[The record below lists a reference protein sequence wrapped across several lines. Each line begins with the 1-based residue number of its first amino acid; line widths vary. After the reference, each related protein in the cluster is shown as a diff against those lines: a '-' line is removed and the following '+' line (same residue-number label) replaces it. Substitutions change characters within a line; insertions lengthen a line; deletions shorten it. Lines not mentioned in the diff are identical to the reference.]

1 MLPSIPPRGAC
12 MYMIIVGA
20 GSIGTSLIDLS
31 VKEKNNVVVIDSSPE
46 RGREISS
53 RYDVTVLTGNAT
65 SAETLREAGSERA
78 DALIVT
84 TSDDAVNLMVVSI
97 AADLGISSI
106 VSVVNDEE
114 HADFFRNL
122 GANVMENP
130 EDVVAHH
137 LYNAVKRPS
146 VQDFAMLPQDAQIFR
161 LQVAAESPLI
171 GRSVSDVVKRE
182 IIPGSMRILA
192 VDRDGEQSIPSDDTV
207 VEENDVLT
215 FFSLEPVGDELIEK
229 LTG

>member
-1 MLPSIPPRGAC
+1 

-31 VKEKNNVVVIDSSPE
+31 VKEKNNVVVIDSSPD

-65 SAETLREAGSERA
+65 SSETLREAGSERA

-114 HADFFRNL
+114 HADFFRKL

-161 LQVAAESPLI
+161 LQVASESPLI
-171 GRSVSDVVKRE
+171 DRSVSDAVKRE
-182 IIPGSMRILA
+182 IIPASMRILA
-192 VDRDGEQSIPSDDTV
+192 VDRGGKQSIPSDDVV
-207 VEENDVLT
+207 VEENDLLT
-215 FFSLEPVGDELIEK
+215 LFSLEPVGDELIEK

>member
-1 MLPSIPPRGAC
+1 

-20 GSIGTSLIDLS
+20 GSIGSSLIDLS

-46 RGREISS
+46 RGREISA
-53 RYDVTVLTGNAT
+53 RYDITVLTGDAT

-97 AADLGISSI
+97 AANLGISSI
-106 VSVVNDEE
+106 VSIVNDED
-114 HADFFRNL
+114 HADFFRKL

-171 GRSVSDVVKRE
+171 DRSVSDAVKRE
-182 IIPGSMRILA
+182 VIPTSMRILA
-192 VDRDGEQSIPSDDTV
+192 IDREGAQSIPSDDTV

-215 FFSLEPVGDELIEK
+215 FFSLEPVGDDLIEK

>member
-1 MLPSIPPRGAC
+1 MLPSVPPRGAR

-46 RGREISS
+46 RGRDISS
-53 RYDVTVLTGNAT
+53 KYDVTVLTGNAT
-65 SAETLREAGSERA
+65 SADTLREAGSERA

-97 AADLGISSI
+97 AADLGIPSI
-106 VSVVNDEE
+106 VSVVNDED
-114 HADFFRNL
+114 HADFFRKL

-137 LYNAVKRPS
+137 LYNAVRRPS

-161 LQVAAESPLI
+161 LQVGAESPLI
-171 GRSVSDVVKRE
+171 DRSVSDAVKRE
-182 IIPGSMRILA
+182 ILPASMRILA
-192 VDRDGEQSIPSDDTV
+192 VDRDGDQSIPSDDTV

-215 FFSLEPVGDELIEK
+215 FFSLDPVSDELIEK

>member
-1 MLPSIPPRGAC
+1 MLPSVPQGGAG

-20 GSIGTSLIDLS
+20 GSIGASLIDLS

-46 RGREISS
+46 RGREISA

-84 TSDDAVNLMVVSI
+84 TGDDAVNLMVVSI

-106 VSVVNDEE
+106 VSIVNDAD
-114 HADFFRNL
+114 HADFFRKL

-161 LQVAAESPLI
+161 LQVRAESPLI
-171 GRSVSDVVKRE
+171 DRAVSEAVKRE
-182 IIPGSMRILA
+182 ILPASMRILA
-192 VDRDGEQSIPSDDTV
+192 IDRGGEQSIPSDDTV

>member
-1 MLPSIPPRGAC
+1 

-31 VKEKNNVVVIDSSPE
+31 VKEKNNVVVIESNPE

-53 RYDVTVLTGNAT
+53 KYDVTVLTADAT
-65 SAETLREAGSERA
+65 SSETLREAGSERA

-97 AADLGISSI
+97 AANLGIPSI
-106 VSVVNDEE
+106 VSIVNDGDHE
-114 HADFFRNL
+114 DFFRKL
-122 GANVMENP
+122 GANVMKNP
-130 EDVVAHH
+130 EDVVAQY
-137 LYNAVKRPS
+137 LYNTVKRPN
-146 VQDFAMLPQDAQIFR
+146 VQDFAQLPQDAQIFR
-161 LQVAAESPLI
+161 LQVTAKSPLVD
-171 GRSVSDVVKRE
+171 RSASEAVKRQ
-182 IIPGSMRILA
+182 IIPPSMRILA
-192 VDRDGEQSIPSDDTV
+192 IDRNGEQSIPSDDTV

-215 FFSLEPVGDELIEK
+215 FFSLRPVGDELIEK

>member
-1 MLPSIPPRGAC
+1 

-46 RGREISS
+46 RGRDVSS
-53 RYDVTVLTGNAT
+53 KYDVTVLTGNAT

-97 AADLGISSI
+97 AADLGIPSI
-106 VSVVNDEE
+106 VSVVNDED
-114 HADFFRNL
+114 HADFFRKL

-137 LYNAVKRPS
+137 LYNAVRRPS

-161 LQVAAESPLI
+161 LQVGADSPLI
-171 GRSVSDVVKRE
+171 DRSVSDAVKRE
-182 IIPGSMRILA
+182 ILPASMRILA
-192 VDRDGEQSIPSDDTV
+192 VDRDGDQSIPSDDTV

-215 FFSLEPVGDELIEK
+215 FFSLDPVSDELIEK

>member
-1 MLPSIPPRGAC
+1 

-46 RGREISS
+46 RGRDISS
-53 RYDVTVLTGNAT
+53 KYDVTVLTGNAT

-97 AADLGISSI
+97 AADLGIPSI
-106 VSVVNDEE
+106 VSVVNDED
-114 HADFFRNL
+114 HADFFRKL

-137 LYNAVKRPS
+137 LYNTVKRPS

-161 LQVAAESPLI
+161 LQVGAESPLI
-171 GRSVSDVVKRE
+171 DRSVSDAVKRE
-182 IIPGSMRILA
+182 ILPASMRILA
-192 VDRDGEQSIPSDDTV
+192 VDRDGEQSIPADDTV

>member
-1 MLPSIPPRGAC
+1 

-20 GSIGTSLIDLS
+20 GSIGASLIDLS
-31 VKEKNNVVVIDSSPE
+31 VKEKNNVVVIESNPE
-46 RGREISS
+46 RGREIST

-97 AADLGISSI
+97 AANLGISSI
-106 VSVVNDEE
+106 VSVVNDAD
-114 HADFFRNL
+114 HADFFRKL

-161 LQVAAESPLI
+161 LQVRAESPLI
-171 GRSVSDVVKRE
+171 DRAVSEAVKRE
-182 IIPGSMRILA
+182 IIPVSMRILA
-192 VDRDGEQSIPSDDTV
+192 IDREGEQSIPADDTV

-215 FFSLEPVGDELIEK
+215 FFSLDPVSDELIEK

>member
-1 MLPSIPPRGAC
+1 

-31 VKEKNNVVVIDSSPE
+31 VKEKNNVVVIESSPE

-65 SAETLREAGSERA
+65 LAETIREAGSERA

-97 AADLGISSI
+97 AADLGISAI
-106 VSVVNDEE
+106 VSIVNDED
-114 HADFFRNL
+114 HADFFRRL

-161 LQVAAESPLI
+161 LQVGAESPLI
-171 GRSVSDVVKRE
+171 DRSVSDVVKRE
-182 IIPGSMRILA
+182 IIPESMRILA
-192 VDRDGEQSIPSDDTV
+192 IDRGGDQSIPSDDTV
-207 VEENDVLT
+207 VEENDMLS
-215 FFSLEPVGDELIEK
+215 FFSLEPVSDELIEK

>member
-1 MLPSIPPRGAC
+1 

-46 RGREISS
+46 RGRDISS
-53 RYDVTVLTGNAT
+53 KYDVTVLTGNAT

-97 AADLGISSI
+97 AADLGIPSI
-106 VSVVNDEE
+106 VSVVNDED
-114 HADFFRNL
+114 HADFFRKL

-161 LQVAAESPLI
+161 LQVGAESPLI
-171 GRSVSDVVKRE
+171 DRSVSDAVKRE
-182 IIPGSMRILA
+182 ILPASMRILA
-192 VDRDGEQSIPSDDTV
+192 IDREGDQSIPSDDTV

-215 FFSLEPVGDELIEK
+215 FFSLDPVSDELIEK

>member
-1 MLPSIPPRGAC
+1 

-20 GSIGTSLIDLS
+20 GSIGASLIDLS
-31 VKEKNNVVVIDSSPE
+31 VKEKNNVVVIESNSE
-46 RGREISS
+46 RGREISA

-78 DALIVT
+78 NALIVT

-106 VSVVNDEE
+106 VSIVNDAD
-114 HADFFRNL
+114 HADFFRKL
-122 GANVMENP
+122 GANIMENP

-137 LYNAVKRPS
+137 LYNAVRRPS

-161 LQVAAESPLI
+161 LQVRAESPLI
-171 GRSVSDVVKRE
+171 DRSVSDAVKRE
-182 IIPGSMRILA
+182 ILPTSMRILA
-192 VDRDGEQSIPSDDTV
+192 IDRDGEQSIPSDDTV
-207 VEENDVLT
+207 VEESDVLT

>member
-1 MLPSIPPRGAC
+1 

-31 VKEKNNVVVIDSSPE
+31 VKEKNNVVVIDSNPQT
-46 RGREISS
+46 GREISS
-53 RYDVTVLTGNAT
+53 KYDVTVLTGNAT

-97 AADLGISSI
+97 AVDLGISSI
-106 VSVVNDEE
+106 VSIVNDAD
-114 HADFFRNL
+114 HADFFRKL
-122 GANVMENP
+122 GASIMENP
-130 EDVVAHH
+130 EDIVAHH
-137 LYNAVKRPS
+137 LYNTVKRPS

-171 GRSVSDVVKRE
+171 NRSVSDAVKRE
-182 IIPGSMRILA
+182 IIPASMRILA
-192 VDRDGEQSIPSDDTV
+192 IARDGEQSIPSDDTI

-215 FFSLEPVGDELIEK
+215 FFSLEPVSDELIEK

>member
-1 MLPSIPPRGAC
+1 

-20 GSIGTSLIDLS
+20 GSVGASLIDLS
-31 VKEKNNVVVIDSSPE
+31 VKEKNNVVVIDSNPE

-53 RYDVTVLTGNAT
+53 KFDITVLTGDAT
-65 SAETLREAGSERA
+65 SAETLREAGAERA

-97 AADLGISSI
+97 AVDLGISSI
-106 VSVVNDEE
+106 VSVVNDEG
-114 HADFFRNL
+114 HADFFRKL

-130 EDVVAHH
+130 EDVVAHY

-146 VQDFAMLPQDAQIFR
+146 VQAFAMLPQNAQIFR
-161 LQVAAESPLI
+161 LQVAAESPLVN
-171 GRSVSDVVKRE
+171 RSISDAAKRE
-182 IIPGSMRILA
+182 IIPESMRILA
-192 VDRDGEQSIPSDDTV
+192 IDRDGEQSIPSDDTV
-207 VEENDVLT
+207 VEENDALT
-215 FFSLEPVGDELIEK
+215 LFSLEPVGDELIEK

>member
-1 MLPSIPPRGAC
+1 

-20 GSIGTSLIDLS
+20 GSIGSSLIDLS

-53 RYDVTVLTGNAT
+53 KYDVTVLTGNAT

-106 VSVVNDEE
+106 VSVVNDED
-114 HADFFRNL
+114 HADFFRKL

-161 LQVAAESPLI
+161 LQVGTESPLI
-171 GRSVSDVVKRE
+171 DRSVSDAVKRE
-182 IIPGSMRILA
+182 ILPTSMRILA
-192 VDRDGEQSIPSDDTV
+192 VDRDGEQSIPADDTV

>member
-1 MLPSIPPRGAC
+1 

-97 AADLGISSI
+97 AVDLGISSI

-122 GANVMENP
+122 GANIMENP

-171 GRSVSDVVKRE
+171 NRSVSDAIKRE
-182 IIPGSMRILA
+182 IVPGSMRILA

-215 FFSLEPVGDELIEK
+215 FFSLKPVGDELIEK

>member
-1 MLPSIPPRGAC
+1 

-53 RYDVTVLTGNAT
+53 KYDVTVLTGNAT

-97 AADLGISSI
+97 AADLGIPSI
-106 VSVVNDEE
+106 VSVVNDED
-114 HADFFRNL
+114 HADFFRKL

-137 LYNAVKRPS
+137 LYNAVRRPS

-161 LQVAAESPLI
+161 LQVGADSPLI
-171 GRSVSDVVKRE
+171 DRSVSDAVKRE
-182 IIPGSMRILA
+182 ILPASMRILA
-192 VDRDGEQSIPSDDTV
+192 VDREGDQSIPSDDTV

-215 FFSLEPVGDELIEK
+215 FFSLDPVSDELIEK
-229 LTG
+229 LSG

>member
-1 MLPSIPPRGAC
+1 

-46 RGREISS
+46 RGRDISS
-53 RYDVTVLTGNAT
+53 KYDVTVLTGNAT

-97 AADLGISSI
+97 AADLGIPSI
-106 VSVVNDEE
+106 VSVVNDED
-114 HADFFRNL
+114 HADFFRKL

-137 LYNAVKRPS
+137 LYNAVMRPS

-161 LQVAAESPLI
+161 LQVGADSPLI
-171 GRSVSDVVKRE
+171 DRSVSDAVKRE
-182 IIPGSMRILA
+182 ILPASMRILA
-192 VDRDGEQSIPSDDTV
+192 VDRDGDQSIPSDDTV

-215 FFSLEPVGDELIEK
+215 FFSLDPVTDELIEK
-229 LTG
+229 LSG

>member
-1 MLPSIPPRGAC
+1 

-31 VKEKNNVVVIDSSPE
+31 VKEKNNVVVIDSSTE
-46 RGREISS
+46 RGRDISS
-53 RYDVTVLTGNAT
+53 KYDVTVLTGNAT

-97 AADLGISSI
+97 AADLGIPSI
-106 VSVVNDEE
+106 VSVVNDED
-114 HADFFRNL
+114 HADFFRKL

-161 LQVAAESPLI
+161 LRVAAESPLI
-171 GRSVSDVVKRE
+171 DRSVSDAVKRE
-182 IIPGSMRILA
+182 ILPASMRILA
-192 VDRDGEQSIPSDDTV
+192 IDREGDQSIPSDDTV

-215 FFSLEPVGDELIEK
+215 FFSLDPVSDELIEK

>member
-1 MLPSIPPRGAC
+1 

-53 RYDVTVLTGNAT
+53 KYDVTVLTGNAT

-97 AADLGISSI
+97 AADLGIPSI

-114 HADFFRNL
+114 HADFFRKL

-161 LQVAAESPLI
+161 LQVGAESPLI
-171 GRSVSDVVKRE
+171 GRSVSDAVKRE
-182 IIPGSMRILA
+182 ILPASMRILA
-192 VDRDGEQSIPSDDTV
+192 VDREGDQSIPSDDTV

-215 FFSLEPVGDELIEK
+215 FFSLDPVSDELIEK
-229 LTG
+229 LSG

>member
-1 MLPSIPPRGAC
+1 

-46 RGREISS
+46 RGRDVSS

-97 AADLGISSI
+97 AADLGIPSI
-106 VSVVNDEE
+106 VSVVNDED
-114 HADFFRNL
+114 HADFFRKL

-137 LYNAVKRPS
+137 LYNAVRRPS

-161 LQVAAESPLI
+161 LQVGAESPLI
-171 GRSVSDVVKRE
+171 DRSVSDAVKRE
-182 IIPGSMRILA
+182 ILPASMRILA
-192 VDRDGEQSIPSDDTV
+192 VDRDGDQSIPSDDTV

-215 FFSLEPVGDELIEK
+215 FFSLDPVSDELIEK

>member
-1 MLPSIPPRGAC
+1 

-46 RGREISS
+46 RGRDISS
-53 RYDVTVLTGNAT
+53 RYDVTVLTGSAT

-97 AADLGISSI
+97 AADLGIPSI
-106 VSVVNDEE
+106 VSVVNDED
-114 HADFFRNL
+114 HASFFRNL

-146 VQDFAMLPQDAQIFR
+146 VRDFAMLPQDAQIFR

-171 GRSVSDVVKRE
+171 NRSVSDAVKRE
-182 IIPGSMRILA
+182 IIPESMRILA
-192 VDRDGEQSIPSDDTV
+192 VDRGGEQSIPSDDTV
-207 VEENDVLT
+207 VEEGDVLT
-215 FFSLEPVGDELIEK
+215 FFSLDPVGDELIEK
-229 LTG
+229 LAG

>member
-1 MLPSIPPRGAC
+1 

-20 GSIGTSLIDLS
+20 GSIGASLIDLS
-31 VKEKNNVVVIDSSPE
+31 VKEKNNVVVIESDPE

-53 RYDVTVLTGNAT
+53 KYDVTVLTGNAT

-78 DALIVT
+78 DSLIVT

-97 AADLGISSI
+97 AADLGIQSI
-106 VSVVNDEE
+106 VSIVNDED
-114 HADFFRNL
+114 HADFFRKL

-137 LYNAVKRPS
+137 LYNAVKRPN

-171 GRSVSDVVKRE
+171 GRSVSDAVKRE
-182 IIPGSMRILA
+182 ILPVSMRILA
-192 VDRDGEQSIPSDDTV
+192 IARGGEQSIPSDDTV
-207 VEENDVLT
+207 VEESDVLT
-215 FFSLEPVGDELIEK
+215 FFSLQPVGDEIIER

>member
-1 MLPSIPPRGAC
+1 

-20 GSIGTSLIDLS
+20 GSVGTSLIDLS
-31 VKEKNNVVVIDSSPE
+31 VKEKNNVVVIDSNPE

-53 RYDVTVLTGNAT
+53 KYDITVLTGDAT

-97 AADLGISSI
+97 ATDLGISSI
-106 VSVVNDEE
+106 VSVVNDED
-114 HADFFRNL
+114 HADFFRRL

-137 LYNAVKRPS
+137 LYNTVKRPS
-146 VQDFAMLPQDAQIFR
+146 VQDFAMLPQSAQVFR
-161 LQVAAESPLI
+161 LQVAADSPLI
-171 GRSVSDVVKRE
+171 TRSVSDALKRE
-182 IIPGSMRILA
+182 IIPASMRILA
-192 VDRDGEQSIPSDDTV
+192 IDREGAQSIPSDDTV
-207 VEENDVLT
+207 VEENDVITL
-215 FFSLEPVGDELIEK
+215 FSLEPVGDDLIEK

>member
-1 MLPSIPPRGAC
+1 

-31 VKEKNNVVVIDSSPE
+31 VKEKNNVVVIDSNPE

-65 SAETLREAGSERA
+65 SSETLREAGSERA

-97 AADLGISSI
+97 AADLGIASI
-106 VSVVNDEE
+106 VSIVNDEE
-114 HADFFRNL
+114 HADFFRKL

-137 LYNAVKRPS
+137 LYNTVKRPN

-161 LQVAAESPLI
+161 LQVGAESPLI
-171 GRSVSDVVKRE
+171 DRSVSDAVKRE
-182 IIPGSMRILA
+182 ILPASMRILA
-192 VDRDGEQSIPSDDTV
+192 IDRDGQQSIPSDDTI
-207 VEENDVLT
+207 VEKNDVLT
-215 FFSLEPVGDELIEK
+215 FFSLEPVGDELIDK